1 MTDREKMIELLRDV
15 QYLGGL
21 EEKIADHLLANG
33 VTIGKKER
41 FLFTKRGDVIP
52 LDRRWIPVT
61 ERLPEVRTP
70 VLTYGRKGAVGI
82 GFVQPTSKAADG
94 KVYFYP
100 RYGDNLPTHWMHL
113 PEPPKGDSI

>member
-41 FLFTKRGDVIP
+41 FLFTERGDVIP
-52 LDRRWIPVT
+52 LDRRWIPMT
-61 ERLPEVRTP
+61 ERLPEDGGTYVATAYDGHAKRVTF
-70 VLTYGRKGAVGI
+70 VKWQKRLKRWELTGRMAYWKI
-82 GFVQPTSKAADG
+82 
-94 KVYFYP
+94 
-100 RYGDNLPTHWMHL
+100 THWMPL